1 MDYLKEYNKKLLSV
15 ENALKLVKSN
25 DEIVCSL
32 GPCEPQKFL
41 GDLHTIKNRVEN
53 VTIVTML
60 SLMKYKYNTEK
71 SMEGHFF
78 NESLFM
84 GGAARNSQKVGLCS
98 YIPTHLRYSA
108 TRRLKY
114 REPNIFAGA
123 VTPMD
128 KHGFFSL
135 SLSLVYERENIDKAD
150 IVILEVN
157 PNLPRVHG
165 DTQIHISEVDYLI
178 ESDCKIPELEIK
190 EPCEKE
196 ITIGNYISE
205 LVEDGSTIQLG
216 IGGIPNAVAM
226 ALKNKKN
233 LGVHTEMITEGIVDL
248 FNEGVITNNEKT
260 LHKNKI
266 IGTFALGSKKL
277 YDFLDD
283 NPVIELKK
291 CSYVNNPYV
300 ICQNKKMVSINTA
313 LAVDLTGQCASESF
327 GYNQYSG
334 TGGQGDTGIGAFMSE
349 NGKSIIAL
357 KSTVKN
363 DTVSTICMGHEI
375 GTAISFSRNDVDY
388 IVTEYGVANL
398 TGKSMRD
405 RAKSLI
411 EIAHPKF
418 RAELKEFAI
427 KNKLI

>member
-1 MDYLKEYNKKLLSV
+1 MEYLNSYNEKLITV
-15 ENALKLVKSN
+15 EEAINLVKSN

-41 GDLHTIKNRVEN
+41 NSLHKIKNRVEN
-53 VTIVTML
+53 VNIITML
-60 SLMKYKYNTEK
+60 SLNKYEYNTNE
-71 SMEGHFF
+71 SMRGHFF

-84 GGAARNSQKVGLCS
+84 GGPARQAQEVELCS

-114 REPNIFAGA
+114 RKPNIFVGA
-123 VTPMD
+123 VSPMD

-135 SLSLVYERENIDKAD
+135 SLSLVYERENIENAD

-157 PNLPRVHG
+157 KNLPRVHG

-178 ESDCKIPELEIK
+178 ESDYKIPELPIK
-190 EPCEKE
+190 KPCEKE
-196 ITIGNYISE
+196 HIIGKYIAD

-216 IGGIPNAVAM
+216 IGGIPNAVAE
-226 ALKNKKN
+226 ALKTKKN

-248 FNEGVITNNEKT
+248 FNSGAITNSEKT

-266 IGTFALGSKKL
+266 VGTFALGSQKL

-283 NPVIELKK
+283 NPCVELKR

-300 ICQNKKMVSINTA
+300 IAQNKKMVSINTA
-313 LAVDLTGQCASESF
+313 LAVDLTGQCSSESF
-327 GYNQYSG
+327 GLTQYSG
-334 TGGQGDTGIGAFMSE
+334 TGGQSDTGIGAFMSE
-349 NGKSIIAL
+349 DGKSIIAL

-363 DTVSTICMGHEI
+363 DTISTICIGHKP
-375 GTAISFSRNDVDY
+375 GSAISFSRNDVDY
-388 IVTEYGVANL
+388 VVTEYGIANL
-398 TGKSMRD
+398 TGKSIKD
-405 RAKSLI
+405 RAESLI
-411 EIAHPKF
+411 KIAHPKF
-418 RAELKEFAI
+418 RDELRKSAI
-427 KNKLI
+427 ENKLI

>member
-1 MDYLKEYNKKLLSV
+1 MDFVKEYNEKLLSV
-15 ENALKLVKSN
+15 EEALSLVKSN
-25 DEIVCSL
+25 YEIVCSL
-32 GPCEPQKFL
+32 GPCEPQMFL
-41 GDLHTIKNRVEN
+41 SNLHTIKNRVKN

-60 SLMKYKYNTEK
+60 SLIKYKYNTEE
-71 SMEGHFF
+71 SMKGHFF

-84 GGAARNSQKVGLCS
+84 GGAARNSQKMELCS

-114 REPNIFAGA
+114 RKPNIFVGA

-135 SLSLVYERENIDKAD
+135 SLSLVYERENIDAAD
-150 IVILEVN
+150 IIILEVN

-165 DTQIHISEVDYLI
+165 DTQIHISEVDHLI
-178 ESDCKIPELEIK
+178 ESSCKIPELEIK
-190 EPCEKE
+190 EPSEKE
-196 ITIGNYISE
+196 IVIGKYISE
-205 LVEDGSTIQLG
+205 LVDDGATLQLG

-226 ALKNKKN
+226 ALKEKKN
-233 LGVHTEMITEGIVDL
+233 LGIHTEMITEGIVDL
-248 FNEGVITNNEKT
+248 FEAGVITNTEKT

-277 YDFLDD
+277 YEFLDD
-283 NPVIELKK
+283 NPGIELKK

-300 ICQNKKMVSINTA
+300 ISKNKKMVSINTT

-327 GYNQYSG
+327 GYSQYSG
-334 TGGQGDTGIGAFMSE
+334 TGGQGDTGIGAFMAE
-349 NGKSIIAL
+349 GGKSIIAL

-363 DTVSTICMGHEI
+363 DTISTICMFHEK
-375 GTAISFSRNDVDY
+375 GSAISFSRNDVDY

-398 TGKSMRD
+398 TGKSIKE
-405 RAKSLI
+405 RAESLI
-411 EIAHPKF
+411 KIAHPKF
-418 RAELKEFAI
+418 RNELKEFAI